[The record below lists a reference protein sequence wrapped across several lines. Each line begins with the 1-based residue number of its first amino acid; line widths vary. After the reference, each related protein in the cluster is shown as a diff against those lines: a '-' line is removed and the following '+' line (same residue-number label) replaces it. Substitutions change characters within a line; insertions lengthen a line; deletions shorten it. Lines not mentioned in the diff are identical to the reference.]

1 MSEQD
6 YRRMAE
12 EAFQAINA
20 HDLDRYIRNLDS
32 SYVWESELLTSPARG
47 PQEART
53 ALETHLKAFPDLHFD
68 VEQITVAGSQVIT
81 QWQLTGTQKGEF
93 AGIAP
98 TNKTVRMQGC
108 SVTEIKNGK
117 LARTRTYSDN
127 ASLFQQL
134 GALKIGK
141 TMTARS

>member
-12 EAFQAINA
+12 EAFQAMNA
-20 HDLDRYIRNLDS
+20 HDLDRYTKNLDS
-32 SYVWESELLTSPARG
+32 SYVWESELHPSPVRG

-53 ALETHLKAFPDLHFD
+53 ALETYLKAFPDLHFEL
-68 VEQITVAGSQVIT
+68 EQITVAGNHVIS

-98 TNKTVRMQGC
+98 TNKTIRMQGC

-117 LARTRTYSDN
+117 AVRTRTYSDN
-127 ASLFQQL
+127 ATLFQQL
-134 GALKIGK
+134 GVLKIGK
-141 TMTARS
+141 TMTARP